1 MRWLGFGSTESG
13 QLVPRSHNGKVCLR
27 KTYPEVNIEVSTATK
42 LAIADLEGDG
52 HSVIR
57 VQLLVEAFARVCLQL
72 DVVCRAD
79 GKETAKC
86 GIEESE
92 DEHVCCLWRIVVHK
106 GGMER
111 QSTIIV

>member
-1 MRWLGFGSTESG
+1 MRWLGFGSAESG
-13 QLVPRSHNGKVCLR
+13 QPVSQSHNSKVCLLM
-27 KTYPEVNIEVSTATK
+27 TYPEINVKVSTATEF
-42 LAIADLEGDG
+42 AIANLEGDG

-79 GKETAKC
+79 GEETAK
-86 GIEESE
+86 GYIEKGE
-92 DEHVCCLWRIVVHK
+92 DEHVCCLWRIVAHK
-106 GGMER
+106 GGMEQ